1 MPSYVLSCCSTAD
14 VTREWLDDHDI
25 KYLYFNYYLNGEM
38 CKDDFGATNSPAELY
53 AKMLAGAEAKTSQI
67 SAGDYMEH
75 FERYLAQGLDVLHVT
90 LSTGISGTFNSACAA
105 RDQLAEKYPDRK
117 IYVIDSL
124 AASAGF
130 GLLMERLAG
139 LRDAGMGIDEL
150 ATWAEDHKHEVQ
162 HWFFS
167 SDLTFFVRGGR
178 ISKAAGLVGGVL
190 KICPVMD
197 VEPDGS
203 LAVKE
208 KIRTKAKA
216 INRVVG
222 LLRQVLHQ
230 PVRVPRGRAG
240 GGAPHR
246 GDLPQARR
254 QGGDLPHR
262 RHHRRAHRTGHR
274 GHVLLGPA
282 EGLGTGHK
290 RLGGGRRLGGRPF
303 LVTRGAVAASLTIVG
318 DFSGMPQV
326 SATIRLKSRRSKN
339 ATSEEVLRGLAENH
353 RQSAR
358 RYRGIEKNLS

>member
-130 GLLMERLAG
+130 GLLMERLAE

-150 ATWAEDHKHEVQ
+150 AAWAEDHKHEIQ

-216 INRVVG
+216 INRVVEKMEELAEDG
-222 LLRQVLHQ
+222 L
-230 PVRVPRGRAG
+230 
-240 GGAPHR
+240 
-246 GDLPQARR
+246 DYS
-254 QGGDLPHR
+254 
-262 RHHRRAHRTGHR
+262 
-274 GHVLLGPA
+274 
-282 EGLGTGHK
+282 GTCYISQSECK
-290 RLGGGRRLGGRPF
+290 ADALE
-303 LVTRGAVAASLTIVG
+303 VAARVEERFPKLDG
-318 DFSGMPQV
+318 DALEVAARVEERFPKLDGKVEVFPIG
-326 SATIRLKSRRSKN
+326 ATIGVHTGPGTVALFFWGKKR
-339 ATSEEVLRGLAENH
+339 V
-353 RQSAR
+353 
-358 RYRGIEKNLS
+358 